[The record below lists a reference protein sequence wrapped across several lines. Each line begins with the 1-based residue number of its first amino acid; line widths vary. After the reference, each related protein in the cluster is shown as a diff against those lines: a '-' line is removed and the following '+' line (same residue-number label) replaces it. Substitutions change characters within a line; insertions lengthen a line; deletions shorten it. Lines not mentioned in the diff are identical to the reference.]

1 MKLFTVF
8 LTTSFMFL
16 SLVTLVAK
24 ADAVKLKK
32 KAHFTRGKYKIDT
45 SPYKVISAD
54 EKLVFRGNRKQIFEI
69 EAIKTKDLI
78 FYTLTVSRGNT
89 QVLKINDFAIS
100 SSSSKLAMRK
110 EAWIEDLNGDGY
122 FDIIQR
128 EKTQIVSKRR
138 PTSVYK
144 NDKMVLKMWDPDL
157 NLFVNLD
164 KNSKKFEQ
172 SLKKF
177 NFKLNLG
184 RNK

>member
-1 MKLFTVF
+1 MKLFTSI
-8 LTTSFMFL
+8 LTTSFIFIC
-16 SLVTLVAK
+16 LVTLVAK
-24 ADAVKLKK
+24 AEAIKLKK
-32 KAHFTRGKYKIDT
+32 KVHFTRGKYKIDNN
-45 SPYKVISAD
+45 PYKFIFAD

-69 EAIKTKDLI
+69 EAIRTKDLT

-122 FDIIQR
+122 FDVIQR

-138 PTSVYK
+138 PSSVYK
-144 NDKMVLKMWDPDL
+144 NDKMILKMWDPDL

-177 NFKLNLG
+177 NFKLNVG
-184 RNK
+184 SHK